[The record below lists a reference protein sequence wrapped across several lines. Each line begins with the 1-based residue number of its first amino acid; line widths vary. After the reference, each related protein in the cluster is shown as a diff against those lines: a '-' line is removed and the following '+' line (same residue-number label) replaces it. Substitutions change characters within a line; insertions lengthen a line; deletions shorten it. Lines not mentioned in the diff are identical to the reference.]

1 VAYILDEHAVDP
13 DLPRGDCPARI
24 APAQPGEQRPERPVQ
39 RLPGEPCRYREFSV
53 PQPPR
58 LAHFIAI
65 FSAIPPMTGIFQAFP
80 ENALN
85 IAISMQS
92 PSTSIGRV
100 SSAATYATS
109 C

>member
-1 VAYILDEHAVDP
+1 MAQVLDERAVDP
-13 DLPRGDCPARI
+13 DLPRGDRLARV

-39 RLPGEPCRYREFSV
+39 RLPGEPRRHREFPV

-65 FSAIPPMTGIFQAFP
+65 FSATPPMTGIFQAFP

-85 IAISMQS
+85 TAISMQI
-92 PSTSIGRV
+92 PSGISG
-100 SSAATYATS
+100 SASTGAA
-109 C
+109 